1 MSLNASHQSVSR
13 VPGGLARLLG
23 RPKVLAVGCI
33 AALVAA
39 GWAYLGLLLAG
50 QSGTG
55 FLQILCQPLYGLNGP
70 PTLSAALL
78 TFAMWCA
85 MALAMMLPTAAPMIV
100 TYAEIAET
108 AAAKNEPA
116 ASPLMLAAGYLLVW
130 FAIAFGLT
138 ALQLV
143 LTRFSILD
151 AAMASTSVLL
161 SGELL
166 LVAGVYQFSALKHA
180 CLKQCQHPIPFF
192 FANWTAEPAGL
203 FRLGLR
209 QGLYCLGCCWAMML
223 LMFAMGVMNVIW
235 MALLGVAMTIE
246 KLDTTMRFTRALG
259 VVFLGAGA
267 VLTGQALIALWPAMF
282 R

>member
-13 VPGGLARLLG
+13 APGGIARLLG
-23 RPKVLAVGCI
+23 RPKVLAVGYI

-116 ASPLMLAAGYLLVW
+116 ASPLMLTAGYLVVW

-267 VLTGQALIALWPAMF
+267 ALTGQALIALWPAMF